1 MRVGAITDEDAR
13 AREQT
18 RTEARRAERIRTAHR
33 AGWVELERRDLAFQ
47 PFGIVVHEPTG
58 DRYRINRGEVDAQY
72 SPVVAYFIDQF
83 GGPVFL
89 ERR

>member
-1 MRVGAITDEDAR
+1 MRVSAITDEDAR

-33 AGWVELERRDLAFQ
+33 AGWVEFERRDLAFQ

-58 DRYRINRGEVDAQY
+58 DRYRINRGEVDA
-72 SPVVAYFIDQF
+72 
-83 GGPVFL
+83 
-89 ERR
+89 